1 MCNSALPLTKLSSLT
16 KAPLATVIVEPKT
29 WELPTGLLTH
39 CSPFFATALAV
50 THPVPKPQPIELPN
64 VDYRAFELFVR
75 WLYLGEIT
83 GPSWTASEPYVH
95 AVVLGVKLEC
105 PIFKELAMIQLMD
118 MHGHQAIDA
127 ATMDTLFTVSAEGSN
142 LRLCAIDQFMF
153 GAWNNNI
160 SDERDA
166 WIECAESFSDCASMF
181 MATFLD
187 VKRENLQ
194 NPYDHGQKFLEVLKY
209 KRLVSKH
216 AEYCTP
222 DTADDVKKQ
231 EMDTA

>member
-153 GAWNNNI
+153 GACYALQTDRVCRHNFDDPHQCQTKYLVWHWI
-160 SDERDA
+160 SKRPHSLFTQGDEPLLTIR
-166 WIECAESFSDCASMF
+166 SMIS
-181 MATFLD
+181 LY
-187 VKRENLQ
+187 RIRNL
-194 NPYDHGQKFLEVLKY
+194 NPSRRY
-209 KRLVSKH
+209 RR
-216 AEYCTP
+216 
-222 DTADDVKKQ
+222 KK
-231 EMDTA
+231 EFVRIVD